1 MPTILPISDLRNY
14 TVVLDQVDVSKPVY
28 LTRNGRG
35 TYVISK
41 IDDYDREVTVET
53 LVREIENGE
62 RTASDA
68 TMAITDVA
76 KKLGISL

>member
-41 IDDYDREVTVET
+41 IDDYDREATVET
-53 LVREIENGE
+53 LVREIEKGE
-62 RTASDA
+62 RTVSDA
-68 TMAITDVA
+68 TVSITDVA
-76 KKLGISL
+76 QKLGVSL